1 MGGREEEKHSD
12 NWDLPVPLWPCVC
25 PSGPTSTPG
34 HRPEGVPPLT
44 QEVSRDGTLQ
54 VDVFG
59 AIAVVQLPPDEG
71 VQVEVERLQL
81 VVEMLQVV
89 LEGG

>member
-1 MGGREEEKHSD
+1 MIKGTSMSHYGPACAPLAPPALLGTGWGG
-12 NWDLPVPLWPCVC
+12 VF
-25 PSGPTSTPG
+25 
-34 HRPEGVPPLT
+34 PLT
-44 QEVSRDGTLQ
+44 QKVSRDGTLQ

-59 AIAVVQLPPDEG
+59 AIAIVQLPPDEG

-81 VVEMLQVV
+81 FVEMFQVI

>member
-1 MGGREEEKHSD
+1 MALR
-12 NWDLPVPLWPCVC
+12 VPLWPHQH
-25 PSGPTSTPG
+25 SWAQAG
-34 HRPEGVPPLT
+34 GVFPLT
-44 QEVSRDGTLQ
+44 QKVSRDGTLQ

-59 AIAVVQLPPDEG
+59 AIAIVQLPPDEG

-81 VVEMLQVV
+81 FVEMFQVI